1 MVSLLYSLIST
12 KVYIHKSLFSVNAN
26 MLQTKMPAMLVL
38 LFLFVYMHTELYRYS
53 LVIIILDYRQKQ

>member
-12 KVYIHKSLFSVNAN
+12 RVYIHKSLFSVNAN

-38 LFLFVYMHTELYRYS
+38 LFFVYMHTYELYRYS
-53 LVIIILDYRQKQ
+53 LVIIISDYRQKQ

>member
-38 LFLFVYMHTELYRYS
+38 LFFVYMHTELYRYS

>member
-12 KVYIHKSLFSVNAN
+12 RVYIHKSLFSVNAN

-38 LFLFVYMHTELYRYS
+38 LFFVYMHTELYRYS